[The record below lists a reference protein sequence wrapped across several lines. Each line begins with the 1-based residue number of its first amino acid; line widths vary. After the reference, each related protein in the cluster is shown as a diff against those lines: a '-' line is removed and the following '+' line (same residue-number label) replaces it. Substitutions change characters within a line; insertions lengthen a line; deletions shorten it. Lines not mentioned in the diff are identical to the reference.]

1 VDVHFLRVCLDL
13 ENLLQRLGSRMALKE
28 HHQEFVR
35 LDTTP
40 GSEWVSCDCISEFGS
55 SAKYHAGAK
64 TEIPLD
70 RALNPLCQ
78 RGKTLRLG
86 PENHVAARYVGL
98 RVSQPERL
106 VKRPQCIHFDP
117 VVANQIDAAEHGD
130 DHGHSESSISARRVL
145 TPQTGSPLPCYR
157 LLMLRQI
164 GFLLTVFVLFV
175 CPSFAKEKYQQPG
188 PIHLDRAGEKW
199 AEQTLRRLSTEEKV
213 GQLFVVWVRAKFLN
227 VEAPEYLQ
235 LRDDIRKYHLGGLT
249 MTVPWDPPFLYRSQ
263 PYEAAELL
271 NRLQQDSKLPLLIAA
286 DFERG
291 VTMRLHGAT
300 EFPHAMAF
308 GAARKLEY
316 ANAFG
321 RITAQEARAI
331 GVHWN
336 FFPDADV
343 NSNPANP
350 IINTRSFGEDPQQ
363 VGDLVDAYI
372 RGARANGMMTTVKH
386 FPGHGDTATDSHL
399 GVAQVT
405 GNLARLKSLELP
417 PFQRAIEAGVD
428 SVMVAHVSIPA
439 LDPDPNHVATTSPAI
454 VTGLLK
460 DQLGFK
466 GIVITDALD
475 MAGLT
480 RLYAAHVGRAAVD
493 AFKAGNDVLLIPA
506 DLDAS
511 YRAMLEA
518 VRSGEIPQTHLDA
531 SVLKILKA
539 KASLNLHKTRLV
551 NIEALST
558 LLGKPENLALGQQIA
573 DDSITLVRDNSKLL
587 PLKSSGTATAT
598 LPYQRVEEVRDTMV
612 VIVFSDDMRTEAGRR
627 LEREIRER
635 VQDANVTY
643 VDPRVAGAMA
653 DDVLKTVDNAQSVI
667 AAVYEVPVPGKV
679 MKGTNGVTNS
689 VGLSDASGTL
699 LQKVLDHAAEKTAV
713 LAMGNPYLAQDFPA
727 VQNYLCTFSNA
738 TVSEVSV
745 VKALFGEIAIRGHLP
760 VSIPN
765 IAQRGAGIERPA
777 QIARG
782 GTRHAYP
789 QVN

>member
-1 VDVHFLRVCLDL
+1 
-13 ENLLQRLGSRMALKE
+13 
-28 HHQEFVR
+28 
-35 LDTTP
+35 
-40 GSEWVSCDCISEFGS
+40 
-55 SAKYHAGAK
+55 
-64 TEIPLD
+64 
-70 RALNPLCQ
+70 
-78 RGKTLRLG
+78 
-86 PENHVAARYVGL
+86 
-98 RVSQPERL
+98 
-106 VKRPQCIHFDP
+106 
-117 VVANQIDAAEHGD
+117 
-130 DHGHSESSISARRVL
+130 
-145 TPQTGSPLPCYR
+145 
-157 LLMLRQI
+157 MLRQL
-164 GFLLTVFVLFV
+164 GLVLVLASALV
-175 CPSFAKEKYQQPG
+175 CSCLATEKYQEPG

-199 AEQTLRRLSTEEKV
+199 ADQTLHKLSTEEKV

-227 VEAPEYLQ
+227 IDSPEYLQ
-235 LRDDIRKYHLGGLT
+235 LRESIHKYHLGGLT

-308 GAARKLEY
+308 GAAGKLEY
-316 ANAFG
+316 AEAFG

-363 VGDLVDAYI
+363 VGDLVTAYI
-372 RGARANGMMTTVKH
+372 HGAQANGMMATVKH

-405 GNLARLKSLELP
+405 GDMTRLKAVELP
-417 PFQRAIEAGVD
+417 PFQKAIAAGVD

-439 LDPDPNHVATTSPAI
+439 LDSDPNHVATTSPAI

-460 DQLGFK
+460 NQLGFK
-466 GIVITDALD
+466 GIVVTDALD

-480 RLYAAHVGRAAVD
+480 RLYGAHIGRAAVD

-511 YRAMLEA
+511 YRAMIEA
-518 VRSGEIPQTHLDA
+518 VRSGEISSAQLNA

-539 KASLNLHKTRLV
+539 KASLGLYKTRLV
-551 NIEALST
+551 NIDAVST
-558 LLGKPENLALGQQIA
+558 LVGKPANLALGQKIA
-573 DDSITLVRDNSKLL
+573 DDSITLVRDNGKLF
-587 PLKSSGTATAT
+587 PLESSGTTAT
-598 LPYQRVEEVRDTMV
+598 GLPYQKVEEVRDQMV
-612 VIVFSDDMRTEAGRR
+612 VIIFSDDMRTEAGRK
-627 LEREIRER
+627 LEGQIRER
-635 VQDANVTY
+635 VPDTHVIY
-643 VDPRVAGAMA
+643 VDPRIASAMT
-653 DDVLKTVDNAQSVI
+653 DDVLKAVDNAKSVI

-679 MKGTNGVTNS
+679 MNAANGLTNS
-689 VGLSDASGTL
+689 VGLSDASGAL
-699 LQKVLDHAAEKTAV
+699 LQKILDRAAERTAV

-738 TVSEVSV
+738 TVSEVSA

-777 QIARG
+777 EAAQG
-782 GTRHAYP
+782 GSQHAYS
-789 QVN
+789 QTTGN